1 MNGLTDYQ
9 NRQMEKMLEFLR
21 GIDLSQEEIQM
32 LIWLAG
38 WEESTIDT
46 FLSIMDKAVKA
57 SSKQTFQKCWKMDF
71 VQICKYRGVLKK
83 YFDIINEYVYNFDIK
98 SCYDNYQEE

>member
-9 NRQMEKMLEFLR
+9 NRQLDTMLKFLR

-46 FLSIMDKAVKA
+46 FLSIMDKAVKTV
-57 SSKQTFQKCWKMDF
+57 S
-71 VQICKYRGVLKK
+71 
-83 YFDIINEYVYNFDIK
+83 
-98 SCYDNYQEE
+98 

>member
-21 GIDLSQEEIQM
+21 GIDLSQEKIQM

-38 WEESTIDT
+38 WEESTIDG
-46 FLSIMDKAVKA
+46 FLSIMGKAVKA
-57 SSKQTFQKCWKMDF
+57 SGKQTFQKC
-71 VQICKYRGVLKK
+71 
-83 YFDIINEYVYNFDIK
+83 
-98 SCYDNYQEE
+98 

>member
-21 GIDLSQEEIQM
+21 GIDLSQEEIQT

-38 WEESTIDT
+38 WEESAIDA
-46 FLSIMDKAVKA
+46 FLSITDKVVKTV
-57 SSKQTFQKCWKMDF
+57 S
-71 VQICKYRGVLKK
+71 
-83 YFDIINEYVYNFDIK
+83 
-98 SCYDNYQEE
+98 

>member
-9 NRQMEKMLEFLR
+9 NQQMEKMLKFLR
-21 GIDLSQEEIQM
+21 GIDMSREEIQM

-46 FLSIMDKAVKA
+46 FLSIMDKAVKTV
-57 SSKQTFQKCWKMDF
+57 S
-71 VQICKYRGVLKK
+71 
-83 YFDIINEYVYNFDIK
+83 
-98 SCYDNYQEE
+98 

>member
-9 NRQMEKMLEFLR
+9 NRQMEKMLKFLR
-21 GIDLSQEEIQM
+21 GIDMSREEIQM

-46 FLSIMDKAVKA
+46 FLSIMDKAVTTV
-57 SSKQTFQKCWKMDF
+57 S
-71 VQICKYRGVLKK
+71 
-83 YFDIINEYVYNFDIK
+83 
-98 SCYDNYQEE
+98 